1 MRMSEA
7 PGKRVFA
14 REATGLIRRL
24 GFLDQFIVAMAIVNV
39 TGGYVFTMIA
49 APYFFPGANM
59 VAVFVLGAIPALFY
73 VITYSIFSAA
83 MPRSGGDYVWVGRI
97 LGPRF
102 AAVLAII
109 ILLAGSI
116 YGPAFNFWLIDAFA
130 LSQLF
135 LAWGL
140 VTGNASLVSIGATI
154 SHPPYG
160 YVISLLFI
168 ALILIIGLFG
178 TEFYK
183 KINRFSF
190 LVYTM
195 TAIVFVAG
203 ILSTS
208 RSTYNTAFDAAM
220 SSYNV
225 THSQIDAAISSNP
238 QLAGFSLA
246 STILA
251 IVPLGWLTYS
261 GFNYNTYL
269 SGETKDVRSTMPK
282 SLLAATVVTL
292 IALAIITSIV
302 NATFGAPFV
311 GGISY
316 LYNTGALASVPVE
329 PTINFL
335 VALGL
340 PAWFGV
346 LININVMLG
355 FFLVALS
362 YTMTF
367 SRILFGMAFDR
378 LIPSRFADVNDKYGS
393 PQFSIVLITIMSVIF
408 TTLWWYAGLAFGY
421 FNGTFALDVGY
432 LIPGLAA
439 LTFPFIKKDLYERTV
454 GSLGGWFKLKIGGVP
469 LLSIGGAAL
478 LLIWGFGLFSLLNP
492 TIPYTYLGSA
502 LPFALGTTVVLII
515 LGLVIFEASRRY
527 HMKKDAF
534 DITLAYKEIPP
545 E

>member
-1 MRMSEA
+1 MRVSEGL
-7 PGKRVFA
+7 GKKVFA

-24 GFLDQFIVAMAIVNV
+24 GFVDQFIVAMAIVNV

-59 VAVFVLGAIPALFY
+59 VAVFALGAIPAFAF

-83 MPRSGGDYVWVGRI
+83 MPRSGGDYVWTGRI

-130 LSQLF
+130 LAQLF
-135 LAWGL
+135 LAWGI

-154 SHPPYG
+154 SSPPYG
-160 YVISLLFI
+160 YVISLLAI
-168 ALILIIGLFG
+168 AIVLIIGLFG
-178 TEFYK
+178 TEVFR
-183 KINRFSF
+183 KINRYSF
-190 LVYTM
+190 IVYVVT
-195 TAIVFVAG
+195 TIVFVAG
-203 ILSTS
+203 ILSIS
-208 RSTYNTAFDAAM
+208 RATYNTAFDAAM

-225 THSQIDAAISSNP
+225 THSQIDTAISSNP
-238 QLAGFSLA
+238 QLASFNLS

-251 IVPLGWLTYS
+251 IVPLGFLTYS
-261 GFNYNTYL
+261 GFNFNTYL
-269 SGETKDVRSTMPK
+269 SGETKDVSSTMPK

-292 IALAIITSIV
+292 IALVIITSIV

-316 LYNTGALASVPVE
+316 LYNTGALASVPVQ

-340 PAWFGV
+340 PTWFGV

-367 SRILFGMAFDR
+367 SRILFAMAFDR
-378 LIPSRFADVNDKYGS
+378 LIPGKFADVNDKYGS
-393 PQFSIVLITIMSVIF
+393 PHYSILLITIISVIF
-408 TTLWWYAGLAFGY
+408 TTLWWYAGLVFGY
-421 FNGTFALDVGY
+421 LNGTFALDAGY
-432 LIPGLAA
+432 LIPGFAA
-439 LTFPFIKKDLYERTV
+439 LVFPFVRKDLYERTV

-469 LLSIGGAAL
+469 LLSFGGAAI
-478 LLIWGFGLFSLLNP
+478 LLIWGFGLYSLLNP

-502 LPFALGTTVVLII
+502 LPFALGTTLGLII
-515 LGLVIFEASRRY
+515 FGIIIFEASRRY
-527 HMKKDAF
+527 HLAKDAI